1 MVLSICIYSQ
11 LTAANPRCMSFQTSF
26 PSEEVFGQASSKR
39 APRADLVA
47 YAIMAEQVLDKCRLF
62 FLIKTHDNEE
72 TIAYLRVQGNLWGD
86 WLDGDTLVEHVV
98 RLLTARHA
106 HNPSMWF
113 AAATA
118 IAKVF
123 PDATPIVRPDFP
135 APRVVFC
142 TIDL

>member
-1 MVLSICIYSQ
+1 MHILSVDSSK
-11 LTAANPRCMSFQTSF
+11 PRRMSFRTSF

-39 APRADLVA
+39 APQPGLA

-135 APRVVFC
+135 APRVVYFC
-142 TIDL
+142 SVD